1 MTIILNGWICQPMES
16 VVTLVWEAGLV
27 RRSVVFVV
35 LIISSCTQVMYLTTY
50 PVIFY
55 TSVKVNNNMIL
66 QSTPDDNYK
75 EKDYRFSVGTISENL
90 DRDNFA
96 VSVTTSLG
104 QFIGNNNDERFT
116 NTEFVTNGV
125 DSFLGIK
132 YGRIPGRFRKSQLY
146 EQRRDFIDATDFGPF
161 CWQSVDMPWYED
173 QQQSEDVSS
182 SCLDLQCYLTT
193 NFSPC

>member
-1 MTIILNGWICQPMES
+1 MM
-16 VVTLVWEAGLV
+16 
-27 RRSVVFVV
+27 
-35 LIISSCTQVMYLTTY
+35 
-50 PVIFY
+50 
-55 TSVKVNNNMIL
+55 L

-75 EKDYRFSVGTISENL
+75 EKDYRFSVGTNENL

-96 VSVTTSLG
+96 VSVNTQLG
-104 QFIGNNNDERFT
+104 LFVGTNNDERFT
-116 NTEFVTNGV
+116 NTDFVTNGV

-173 QQQSEDVSS
+173 QQQSEDVSALLVWICVSCFWCYTHPMLILSPYAFPLTVSLSKYVEATGYISHIKASCHGLS
-182 SCLDLQCYLTT
+182 SWRWTQLWRISRATVIWA
-193 NFSPC
+193 

>member
-1 MTIILNGWICQPMES
+1 
-16 VVTLVWEAGLV
+16 
-27 RRSVVFVV
+27 
-35 LIISSCTQVMYLTTY
+35 
-50 PVIFY
+50 
-55 TSVKVNNNMIL
+55 MIL

-96 VSVTTSLG
+96 VSVNTQLG
-104 QFIGNNNDERFT
+104 RVVGTNNDERFT

-182 SCLDLQCYLTT
+182 SCLDLQ
-193 NFSPC
+193 

>member
-1 MTIILNGWICQPMES
+1 M
-16 VVTLVWEAGLV
+16 
-27 RRSVVFVV
+27 
-35 LIISSCTQVMYLTTY
+35 
-50 PVIFY
+50 
-55 TSVKVNNNMIL
+55 

-75 EKDYRFSVGTISENL
+75 EKDYRFSVGTNENL

-96 VSVTTSLG
+96 VSVSTSLG
-104 QFIGNNNDERFT
+104 QFVGNNNDERFT
-116 NTEFVTNGV
+116 NTDFVTNGV

-161 CWQSVDMPWYED
+161 CWQSVDMPWYQD

-182 SCLDLQCYLTT
+182 LLACICNVSYHV
-193 NFSPC
+193 SPC

>member
-1 MTIILNGWICQPMES
+1 
-16 VVTLVWEAGLV
+16 
-27 RRSVVFVV
+27 
-35 LIISSCTQVMYLTTY
+35 
-50 PVIFY
+50 
-55 TSVKVNNNMIL
+55 MIL
-66 QSTPDDNYK
+66 QSSENDNYK
-75 EKDYRFSVGTISENL
+75 EKDYRFSVGTISENI

-96 VSVTTSLG
+96 VSVNT
-104 QFIGNNNDERFT
+104 QIGLVIGTNNDERFV
-116 NTEFVTNGV
+116 NTEFVTDGV

-182 SCLDLQCYLTT
+182 PCLPLVLHTLSMLILSLYL
-193 NFSPC
+193 FL

>member
-1 MTIILNGWICQPMES
+1 MSADGICCDFGTGS
-16 VVTLVWEAGLV
+16 WT
-27 RRSVVFVV
+27 
-35 LIISSCTQVMYLTTY
+35 
-50 PVIFY
+50 
-55 TSVKVNNNMIL
+55 VKVNNNMVL

-75 EKDYRFSVGTISENL
+75 EKDYRFSVGTSENI
-90 DRDNFA
+90 DRDKFA
-96 VSVTTSLG
+96 VSVNTPLG
-104 QFIGNNNDERFT
+104 LVVGNYNDRFV

-182 SCLDLQCYLTT
+182 SCLYLCILSLVLHTLSMLILPSCL
-193 NFSPC
+193 FL